1 MLGAMSQ
8 PTNPPQRE
16 PAQQA
21 GLTLIEL
28 MVTLTITA
36 VLLGI
41 AVPSMQ
47 EMIARRRVAAVAVEL
62 SSDLRYM
69 ASTGLQRSMGS
80 QLDIRSSCYV
90 VSLDS
95 AGSYGP
101 CDCAQA
107 LPCGTAWNS
116 PLVLK
121 LVTLPSSAGIS
132 LTSSRANTPF
142 DWRGISQNGNPVS
155 VTISSTSG
163 GKAKVYTVG
172 AIARPYACSLE
183 HQESSFPACSV
194 AP

>member
-1 MLGAMSQ
+1 M
-8 PTNPPQRE
+8 NPPVNPSQRH
-16 PAQQA
+16 PAQPA

-47 EMIARRRVAAVAVEL
+47 EMIARRRVAAVASEL
-62 SSDLRYM
+62 ASDLRYM
-69 ASTGLQRSMGS
+69 ASTGLQRNMPS
-80 QLDIRSSCYV
+80 QLDIKSNCYV

-95 AGSYGP
+95 GSAGP
-101 CDCAQA
+101 CDCALA
-107 LPCGTAWNS
+107 APCGTGVMA
-116 PLVLK
+116 PQVLK
-121 LVTLPSSAGIS
+121 LVTLPTSAGVTF
-132 LTSSRANTPF
+132 TSSRANTLF

-155 VTISSTSG
+155 VTISSTNG
-163 GKAKVYTVG
+163 GKAKVYTTG

-183 HQESSFPACSV
+183 HQESSFPACSG